1 MKEEPLYLKTSHM
14 AKLIGY
20 SKDYLLK
27 NRGILFFEN
36 VHYFVKE
43 RRTDWKVIKMIEWVE
58 NKNVSDK
65 AKSILDLVS
74 Y

>member
-27 NRGILFFEN
+27 NREILFFEN

-74 Y
+74 

>member
-1 MKEEPLYLKTSHM
+1 MKEDPLYLKTSNM

-74 Y
+74 